1 MKRRNLTNMKRKQ
14 RVSTRVSPR
23 TEQSTGVFASGP
35 RTINRLFPGLN
46 RTLIFEDVVPVTT
59 LTSDLRYLGNGLYDP
74 RYDLGGGQPSYFN
87 AMMQVYS
94 RYHVD
99 SVTVEVSFKSTAVD
113 TLWGLVPT
121 NSNDTSSINSFD
133 AILEL
138 PGSTWARTTDGANPT
153 TLVRTY
159 NTSRVEGVPTIASY
173 LDYSGNRT
181 SNPVNGWL
189 VHVIARATDGVTNL
203 NGRFVIRLLYH
214 THFFGTTNIDS

>member
-1 MKRRNLTNMKRKQ
+1 MKRRNLTNTNIKRKQ
-14 RVSTRVSPR
+14 RAVTRVSPR

-35 RTINRLFPGLN
+35 QTINRLFPGLN
-46 RTLIFEDVVPVTT
+46 RTLIFEDVVQVTS

-138 PGSTWARTTDGANPT
+138 PGSTWARTTQ
-153 TLVRTY
+153 
-159 NTSRVEGVPTIASY
+159 IAMIKK
-173 LDYSGNRT
+173 L
-181 SNPVNGWL
+181 P
-189 VHVIARATDGVTNL
+189 
-203 NGRFVIRLLYH
+203 
-214 THFFGTTNIDS
+214 